1 MVVLTTVVNMAIN
14 KHCERNFILRLMD
27 EKTVRI
33 QQHRSYHFMYMY
45 MVAENGEDRR
55 SSTVVMWSKRVKPT
69 WGAELHVVVVHA
81 RIERICGSG
90 ENR

>member
-1 MVVLTTVVNMAIN
+1 MVVLTTVANMAIN
-14 KHCERNFILRLMD
+14 KHCKRNFILRLMD

-45 MVAENGEDRR
+45 MVAENGEDPR
-55 SSTVVMWSKRVKPT
+55 SSTVVMWSRVKPI
-69 WGAELHVVVVHA
+69 WLAELHVAVVHV
-81 RIERICGSG
+81 RIERICGSV

>member
-1 MVVLTTVVNMAIN
+1 MVVLTAVANMTMQ

-33 QQHRSYHFMYMY
+33 QQHRSYHFMYMI
-45 MVAENGEDRR
+45 AENGEDQR
-55 SSTVVMWSKRVKPT
+55 SSTVVMWLRVKPI
-69 WGAELHVVVVHA
+69 WLAELHVVVVHA